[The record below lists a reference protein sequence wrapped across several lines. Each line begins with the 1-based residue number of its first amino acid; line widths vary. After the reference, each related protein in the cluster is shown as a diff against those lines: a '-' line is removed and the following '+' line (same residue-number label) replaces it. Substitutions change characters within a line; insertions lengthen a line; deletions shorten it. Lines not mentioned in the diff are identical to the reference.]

1 MSFTIKITENTPQS
15 LSIVNM
21 LKALAVDYKFL
32 QIEEDD
38 ISSELTLEQ
47 NKELDSRYE
56 YVLQNP
62 TVGKPW
68 NVTHRQITILRYIF
82 VIVCFS

>member
-32 QIEEDD
+32 QILEDD
-38 ISSELTLEQ
+38 ISSELTPEQ
-47 NKELDSRYE
+47 KKELDSRYE
-56 YVLQNP
+56 YVLKNP

-68 NVTHRQITILRYIF
+68 NEVKQNLL
-82 VIVCFS
+82 SK